1 MLSSTSS
8 NQLLNKNF
16 AIKVCNYFFHAE
28 QYPTILNIFQKYV
41 KHFVISSVLNQ
52 ALFHNDVAFINKN
65 VNIISDLKDAINQL
79 SSLQLEAKKIYER
92 RHFLL
97 NLKQKIT
104 MNLDKKLENLG
115 LELSKN
121 NRLTIDKMNYLQLR

>member
-1 MLSSTSS
+1 M
-8 NQLLNKNF
+8 
-16 AIKVCNYFFHAE
+16 
-28 QYPTILNIFQKYV
+28 
-41 KHFVISSVLNQ
+41 KHFVISNVLNHS
-52 ALFHNDVAFINKN
+52 LFYNGRTFINKN

-92 RHFLL
+92 QHFLL
-97 NLKQKIT
+97 NLRQKIT

-121 NRLTIDKMNYLQLR
+121 NSKLTIAKMNYLQLR